1 MYARFYTSTLKIS
14 LTVVYTPTN
23 ESTEEAK
30 ETFME
35 QLQETIK
42 RDTNHDILFIIGDFI
57 AKVGSSIKGH
67 ESATGKHGKGERNE
81 NGERLL
87 DVCKINNLVITGTK
101 FPHKPR
107 HKVTW
112 ISPDGKAENQTDHVL
127 I

>member
-42 RDTNHDILFIIGDFI
+42 GIPIMTYCLLLEISLKRLAVASKAT
-57 AKVGSSIKGH
+57 KVLRGSM
-67 ESATGKHGKGERNE
+67 
-81 NGERLL
+81 
-87 DVCKINNLVITGTK
+87 V
-101 FPHKPR
+101 
-107 HKVTW
+107 
-112 ISPDGKAENQTDHVL
+112 
-127 I
+127 